1 MHYFLNIV
9 YLISHFYLM
18 LFFCLFIPRRFS
30 KMMTAGIC
38 FLAYLF
44 LVTSDCVKLNIFSG
58 YGLCYIIVTL
68 LQIIVVQFTGIFISR
83 KRDSKALYMA
93 LTASN
98 YVIAGTITAIVIHI
112 CTGNIPLSLAGSFV
126 VHLVILLILYH
137 RIRTLCLAWCE
148 RDEARNWWELCLIP
162 VFFYTGFSFLAF
174 FPHSLYDNPAN
185 IIGTVIFIITMF
197 VSYIIT
203 LRYVESESSSADIYW
218 KNVLFESYIK
228 GLESQYHLVER
239 SERNLRILRHDMRHY
254 SSMIDALLTQGEYD
268 EIRKITLHIHEV
280 TEENKVPKYCHNI
293 VLNSILTQVMERAS
307 ALGITVHPDIILP
320 RELPVN
326 DYEFASVIAN
336 LFENAFLCIR
346 DFEKEKRYVDV
357 TIRCETDHL
366 LVRMEN
372 RYENEIRFDPVTGLP
387 KSQKGRN
394 HGLGMQ
400 SISAFADKIGGNINC
415 LCENGVFLI
424 VLFAKFQV

>member
-1 MHYFLNIV
+1 MNYFQNIV
-9 YLISHFYLM
+9 YLISHLFLM

-30 KMMTAGIC
+30 RMATAGVC
-38 FLAYLF
+38 LLSFLF
-44 LVTSDCVKLNIFSG
+44 LVISDYLKLTIFSG
-58 YGLCYIIVTL
+58 YGFCYVITTI
-68 LQIIVVQFTGIFISR
+68 LQILAVQCTAVFISR
-83 KRDSKALYMA
+83 KRDIKVLFMG

-112 CTGNIPLSLAGSFV
+112 CTGNIPLSLSGSFT
-126 VHLVILLILYH
+126 VHLLIILLLCR
-137 RIRTLCLAWCE
+137 RIRAICLAWCE

-162 VFFYTGFSFLAF
+162 VFFYAGFSFLAF
-174 FPHSLYDNPAN
+174 FPHTLYDDPAN

-197 VSYIIT
+197 VSYIIV
-203 LRYVESESSSADIYW
+203 LRYVESESTTAAIYW
-218 KNVLFESYIK
+218 KNVLFESHIR
-228 GLESQYHLVER
+228 GLESQYHLVEQ

-254 SSMIDALLTQGEYD
+254 SSMIDTLLTQGEYD
-268 EIRKITLHIHEV
+268 EIRKITQHIHEV

-293 VLNSILTQVMERAS
+293 VLNSILTRIMERAS
-307 ALGITVHPDIILP
+307 TLDIDVHPSTMLP

-326 DYEFASVIAN
+326 DYEFAAVIAN
-336 LFENAFLCIR
+336 LFENAFLCVR

-357 TIRCETDHL
+357 TIRCETDYL

-372 RYENEIRFDPVTGLP
+372 QYEKEILFDSATGLP

-400 SISAFADKIGGNINC
+400 SISAFAKKIGGNINC
-415 LCENGVFLI
+415 LCENGVFQI
-424 VLFAKFQV
+424 ILFAKFQE